1 MPISAN
7 NKEYV
12 DMFSNT
18 LSFYTANAGDKQTYQ
33 CRLFE
38 TVRVEESGSVLFS
51 YNSGTKTVYV
61 SGINFLTEGF
71 ESGDEIQII
80 EYNSNGNVHNT
91 HTTDVLL
98 AASNFLILV
107 TGYSWDDTKTTVIV
121 LSNKTGQKK
130 NGLTLEFNFVNNG
143 GTLTP
148 NSPIDGIKTVLTFDL
163 TGTVFNQVVNGVQVN
178 NKSGQYEVT
187 ASIKDKTTYPNI
199 IRQYDLEVNFIQCGV
214 LTESLF
220 DLSNCIKPYFGT
232 LWARTFG
239 DPANNTNYII
249 SDDSNTGWFDE
260 AFNTGIIDAELVV
273 GISSLNHSGVTTGQ
287 IQIDSGSPFY
297 GFGSSYIPLDDNY
310 FKNQPESQSNLSM
323 TVETTT
329 GPTPITLT
337 SPSNPSGANYTLEFD
352 NPVTIGTITT
362 WDYTFTPNAQFTTF
376 IEGRDEGDR
385 LFYVWAKYGNVN
397 LLLFNEQL
405 VVPIPQGDPLTVLNH
420 NLYDHSENI
429 TTLSITESGFSG
441 NIEDDVAFLAD
452 FLIPNDSVITF
463 IACYMEAFN
472 TVTNESFVLDTVN
485 FDFGSI
491 PMVGGIYPVNANQT
505 IITTLPTTSVK
516 REAILERKAS
526 LDTLT
531 DYCLHIHYPFFY
543 HWEEWIAQVNANADF
558 YPNEQTKNW
567 FPYDTTGNWTV
578 RTRLTA
584 NIDGLNSEFTQNVT
598 IKDYDSDPNLTNQI
612 TLYRELTNSAV
623 TVIVEGELHKIEGRH
638 ILTSG
643 VWDTPTVW
651 GMITVEPTKS
661 SPRWICST
669 VVAFDNDLANPLSPL
684 PGNIYATLTFPTP
697 NVAKITCYFDP
708 NKINL
713 SNGVKFTSKI
723 KGCHV

>member
-12 DMFSNT
+12 DMFGNT
-18 LSFYTANAGDKQTYQ
+18 LTFYQSNAGDLQTFS

-80 EYNSNGNVHNT
+80 EYNSNGSIHHT

-107 TGYSWDDTKTTVIV
+107 TGYSWDDSKTTVIV
-121 LSNKTGQKK
+121 LSNKAGQKK

-148 NSPIDGIKTVLTFDL
+148 NSQIDGIKTVFTFDL
-163 TGTVFNQVVNGVQVN
+163 TGTILNQLVIGTQVG
-178 NKSGQYEVT
+178 NKSGQFELVAT
-187 ASIKDKTTYPNI
+187 IMDKTIYPNTV
-199 IRQYDLEVNFIQCGV
+199 RQYDLEISFIQCGI
-214 LTESLF
+214 LTPDSF
-220 DLSNCIKPYFGT
+220 NLSNCIKPYFGT
-232 LWARTFG
+232 LWARSFG
-239 DPANNTNYII
+239 NPANNTNFII
-249 SDDSNTGWFDE
+249 SDDSNTGFFDE
-260 AFNTGIIDAELVV
+260 AFNTGVIDASLVQ
-273 GISSLNHSGVTTGQ
+273 GIVLLNHSGVTTGQ
-287 IQIDSGSPFY
+287 IQIDSASTDF
-297 GFGSSYIPLDDNY
+297 GFGASYVPLDDAY
-310 FKNQPESQSNLSM
+310 FKNQPEDQSELCM
-323 TVETTT
+323 AVETTT
-329 GPTPITLT
+329 GVVPITLT
-337 SPSNPSGANYTLEFD
+337 SPTNPTGAGYILEFD
-352 NPVTIGTITT
+352 NPVTVGTITT
-362 WDYTFTPNAQFTTF
+362 WDFTFTPNSQFTTF
-376 IEGRDEGDR
+376 MEGRDDGDR

-397 LLLFNEQL
+397 LLLYNNQINI
-405 VVPIPQGDPLTVLNH
+405 PPPQGAPLTVINH
-420 NLYDHSENI
+420 NFYDHSENI
-429 TTLSITESGFSG
+429 TSLSITESGFSG

-452 FLIPNDSVITF
+452 FLIPNASEVTNVT
-463 IACYMEAFN
+463 CLMEAYN
-472 TVTNESFVLDTVN
+472 TVSDESFVLDSVN

-491 PMVGGIYPVNANQT
+491 PLVGGIYPVNTSQT
-505 IITTLPTTSVK
+505 VITTLPTTSVK

-578 RTRLTA
+578 RTRLSA

-623 TVIVEGELHKIEGRH
+623 TVVVEGELHKIEGRH

-684 PGNIYATLTFPTP
+684 PGNIYASLTFPTP

-723 KGCHV
+723 KGCYV